1 MKETWKKRLKEH
13 LPDRAVYLYLLTRQL
28 PGFAAACIRDRNRE
42 APKLRFYDDQETV
55 DMLISQRKSLS
66 RFGDGEIRWMFG
78 VDLPSFQSYSPELAE
93 ELTRVFQSRDE
104 NLLIGIPRGVV
115 DCRECNLYA
124 KMHWRTIR
132 GEFYSRI
139 LLLADRERIYCNASI
154 TRPYIDYHDRQASA
168 RRFENLRRLWQGR
181 DIVIVEGERSKLGV
195 GNDLFSN
202 AASLR
207 RILCPATNAYEKIDA
222 IEAAIR
228 THASKEDLLLAA
240 LGPTATVLAARMCAA
255 GYQMVDIGH
264 IDVEYIW
271 YLRGDLLR
279 KPIAGKHVLESGVTD
294 CPGQYEEEVQYQSS
308 TLCRVL

>member
-1 MKETWKKRLKEH
+1 MKENWKKQLKEH
-13 LPDRAVYLYLLTRQL
+13 LPDRVVYLYLLARQL
-28 PGFAAACIRDRNRE
+28 PGFAAACIRDWNQE

-55 DMLISQRKSLS
+55 DMLISEKKSLS

-78 VDLPSFQSYSPELAE
+78 VDLPSFQSYSPKLAE
-93 ELTRVFQSRDE
+93 ELTRVFQSRDP

-115 DCRECNLYA
+115 DSRNCNLYA

-139 LLLADRERIYCNASI
+139 LLLTDRERIYCNASI
-154 TRPYIDYHDRQASA
+154 TRPYMDYHDRQASA

-181 DIVIVEGERSKLGV
+181 DIVIVEGEKSKLGV

-222 IEAAIR
+222 IETAIR
-228 THASKEDLLLAA
+228 THADKDVLLLAA
-240 LGPTATVLAARMCAA
+240 LGPTATVLAARMCTA

-271 YLRGDLLR
+271 FLRGDLLR
-279 KPIAGKHVLESGVTD
+279 KPIAGKYVLESGVTD
-294 CPGQYEEEVQYQSS
+294 DAGKSEEDPQYLASI
-308 TLCRVL
+308 LCRVV

>member
-1 MKETWKKRLKEH
+1 MKENWKKRLKAH
-13 LPDRAVYLYLLTRQL
+13 LPDRAVYLYLLARQL

-42 APKLRFYDDQETV
+42 VPKLRFYDDQETV
-55 DMLISQRKSLS
+55 DMLISERKSLS

-78 VDLPSFQSYSPELAE
+78 VDLPSFQSYSPKLAE
-93 ELTRVFQSRDE
+93 ELTRVFQSRDK

-115 DCRECNLYA
+115 DARECNLYA

-139 LLLADRERIYCNASI
+139 LLLTDRKRIYCNASI
-154 TRPYIDYHDRQASA
+154 TRPYMDYHDRQASA

-222 IEAAIR
+222 IETAIR
-228 THASKEDLLLAA
+228 THADKDVLLLAA

-271 YLRGDLLR
+271 FLRGDLLR

-294 CPGQYEEEVQYQSS
+294 DAGKSEEDPQYLASI
-308 TLCRVL
+308 LCRVV

>member
-1 MKETWKKRLKEH
+1 
-13 LPDRAVYLYLLTRQL
+13 
-28 PGFAAACIRDRNRE
+28 
-42 APKLRFYDDQETV
+42 
-55 DMLISQRKSLS
+55 
-66 RFGDGEIRWMFG
+66 
-78 VDLPSFQSYSPELAE
+78 
-93 ELTRVFQSRDE
+93 
-104 NLLIGIPRGVV
+104 
-115 DCRECNLYA
+115 
-124 KMHWRTIR
+124 MHWRTIR

-139 LLLADRERIYCNASI
+139 LHLADRERIYCNASI

-181 DIVIVEGERSKLGV
+181 DIVIVEGEKSKLGV

-228 THASKEDLLLAA
+228 AHASKDALLLAA

-279 KPIAGKHVLESGVTD
+279 KPIAGKHVLESGAAD
-294 CPGQYEEEVQYQSS
+294 CPGQLEEDEQYQASI
-308 TLCRVL
+308 LCRVL